1 MPDSGASETSPLLRV
16 HDRPSPRPRG
26 RAHAHT
32 PWPRAR
38 ELAREVGAEG
48 GAPVEEVPLADA
60 RGATLG
66 ADLVSAIDVPVLDSA
81 AMDGYAVCGEG
92 PWTVLGRSLAG
103 HRGPVVRLNGGEA
116 VEIATGAVAPEGTTA
131 VLPYERA
138 ALCPGGVGA
147 AGDPRAIE
155 GPGEA
160 REPGGTGLLSGEAEP
175 GRHIRRRGET
185 TAAGTVAAHAGS
197 PVTPVLLGL
206 AAGLGRD
213 TVPVLR
219 PRVRVLVTGDEVVHE
234 GVPRPGAVRDAI
246 GPMLPGLVAWAGGH
260 CVPRAP
266 GAPAG
271 VQVPDRA
278 SDLEEALA
286 TAADTDI
293 VAVCGSSSAGPA
305 DHLRTALTGLGARFV
320 VDGAACRPGHPQ
332 ILAVLPSGTVV
343 VGLPGNPGA
352 ALAAALTLLVPVL
365 SGRAGRRDPAHT
377 GRRVRLVG
385 ETRPHAT
392 DTRLVPVRVSRDLA
406 VELPS
411 SGSADL
417 RAAAVADA
425 LAVVPPARVPGR
437 VELLGMPW

>member
-16 HDRPSPRPRG
+16 RDRPRDRTS
-26 RAHAHT
+26 T
-32 PWPRAR
+32 PWSRAR
-38 ELAREVGAEG
+38 ELAREIGAEG
-48 GAPVEEVPLADA
+48 ARATEEVPLADA
-60 RGATLG
+60 GGATLA
-66 ADLVSAIDVPVLDSA
+66 ADLVSAIDVPGLDSA

-103 HRGPVVRLNGGEA
+103 HRGSVVRLNGGEA
-116 VEIATGAVAPEGTTA
+116 VEIATGAVAPDGTTA

-138 ALCPGGVGA
+138 TLCPAGA
-147 AGDPRAIE
+147 GATADPKAVE
-155 GPGEA
+155 GPGGA
-160 REPGGTGLLSGEAEP
+160 RETGSAGLLIGATEP

-185 TAAGTVAAHAGS
+185 TAAGTVAARAGS

-206 AAGLGRD
+206 AASLGRD

-219 PRVRVLVTGDEVVHE
+219 PRVRVLVTGDEVVYE
-234 GVPRPGAVRDAI
+234 GVPRLGAVRDAI
-246 GPMLPGLVAWAGGH
+246 GPVLTGLVAWAGGRRETTTR
-260 CVPRAP
+260 VPDSAPALADALLRTP
-266 GAPAG
+266 GA
-271 VQVPDRA
+271 
-278 SDLEEALA
+278 
-286 TAADTDI
+286 DI

-305 DHLRTALTGLGARFV
+305 DHLRTALTGLGAEFV
-320 VDGAACRPGHPQ
+320 VDGVACRPGHPQ

-365 SGRAGRRDPAHT
+365 SGRADRSDPAHT

-406 VELPS
+406 VELS
-411 SGSADL
+411 SNGSADL

-425 LAVVPPARVPGR
+425 LAVVPPARTPGR
-437 VELLGMPW
+437 VELVGVPW